1 MRPKVIIDCDP
12 GHDDAIAIMMAADL
26 TEVLGIT
33 TVSGNA
39 PLDLTTDN
47 ALLLAE
53 LVGLNVE
60 IHAGAE
66 KPLLVAARHA
76 EEAHG
81 KTGLDGPV
89 RPAVTRSSAS
99 SDAVRFLIETIRNND
114 DVWLVPIGPLTNIAL
129 AVQQAPDIVQR
140 VAGLSIM
147 GGSAG
152 AGNVTPT
159 AEFNVWADPHAAAIV
174 FNAGFERFL
183 MAGLNLTHQFGID
196 EDTIVGLREI
206 NNPVAIFAADLFD
219 FYLSS
224 YQKRTSGQRVP
235 LHDPCAILAVTHPE
249 IFTFEPR
256 TVRVETEGRHTTG
269 MTVVD
274 ERGWDN
280 QPLNCQV
287 GYAID
292 RDRGMNIFFETM
304 RTYTAE

>member
-140 VAGLSIM
+140 VAGISIM

-174 FNAGFERFL
+174 FNAVF
-183 MAGLNLTHQFGID
+183 
-196 EDTIVGLREI
+196 
-206 NNPVAIFAADLFD
+206 
-219 FYLSS
+219 
-224 YQKRTSGQRVP
+224 
-235 LHDPCAILAVTHPE
+235 
-249 IFTFEPR
+249 
-256 TVRVETEGRHTTG
+256 
-269 MTVVD
+269 
-274 ERGWDN
+274 
-280 QPLNCQV
+280 
-287 GYAID
+287 
-292 RDRGMNIFFETM
+292 
-304 RTYTAE
+304 

>member
-1 MRPKVIIDCDP
+1 MRRLAIPKVIIDCS

-60 IHAGAE
+60 IRGGR
-66 KPLLVAARHA
+66 KNPLLVAARHA

-114 DVWLVPIGPLTNIAL
+114 DVWLVPDWPLTNIAL

-140 VAGLSIM
+140 VAGISIM

-206 NNPVAIFAADLFD
+206 NNPVAIFALIFSTST
-219 FYLSS
+219 LSS
-224 YQKRTSGQRVP
+224 YQKRTSGQRSRYTT
-235 LHDPCAILAVTHPE
+235 HAQSLAVTYPE
-249 IFTFEPR
+249 IFRASNCARRNRRKAHHRYDRRRRERLGQPA
-256 TVRVETEGRHTTG
+256 VELSGWLRH
-269 MTVVD
+269 
-274 ERGWDN
+274 RI
-280 QPLNCQV
+280 
-287 GYAID
+287 AI
-292 RDRGMNIFFETM
+292 
-304 RTYTAE
+304 AA

>member
-1 MRPKVIIDCDP
+1 ME
-12 GHDDAIAIMMAADL
+12 A
-26 TEVLGIT
+26 LGQ
-33 TVSGNA
+33 
-39 PLDLTTDN
+39 
-47 ALLLAE
+47 E
-53 LVGLNVE
+53 
-60 IHAGAE
+60 
-66 KPLLVAARHA
+66 
-76 EEAHG
+76 
-81 KTGLDGPV
+81 
-89 RPAVTRSSAS
+89 
-99 SDAVRFLIETIRNND
+99 
-114 DVWLVPIGPLTNIAL
+114 
-129 AVQQAPDIVQR
+129 
-140 VAGLSIM
+140 M
-147 GGSAG
+147 
-152 AGNVTPT
+152 TPT

-235 LHDPCAILAVTHPE
+235 LHDPCAILAITHPE

-292 RDRGMNIFFETM
+292 RDRGINIFFETM
-304 RTYTAE
+304 LSSLTVGTITIVHQPILDIFSHHFKFKEYMISNEVI